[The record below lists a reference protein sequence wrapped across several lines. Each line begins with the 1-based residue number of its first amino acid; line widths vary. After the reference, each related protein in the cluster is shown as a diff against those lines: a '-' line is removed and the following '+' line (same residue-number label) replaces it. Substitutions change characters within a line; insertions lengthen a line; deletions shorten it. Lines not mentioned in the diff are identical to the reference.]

1 MSGRQVTKKKSRKK
15 RQIFYSPYWLSSDL
29 FDERDHDVLHPILEE
44 SPYLTPETI
53 ISLDISTEWKV
64 AFLLSLELFTKTQ
77 MLDLGFAFAE
87 HVLPVF
93 EQYAPDNKS
102 PRVCLDI
109 MRRYVQGQADGNE
122 VKAAMDAVDATL
134 LVMDQEV
141 GYEHQAAQAAFSILT
156 LSACYE
162 DDESFESNIEE
173 IAEFAQKA
181 GNLPLQDFPDS
192 HAQSETDIAVI
203 TALENKREVEWQL
216 ERIIA
221 LLNSDAPATI

>member
-1 MSGRQVTKKKSRKK
+1 
-15 RQIFYSPYWLSSDL
+15 
-29 FDERDHDVLHPILEE
+29 
-44 SPYLTPETI
+44 
-53 ISLDISTEWKV
+53 
-64 AFLLSLELFTKTQ
+64 
-77 MLDLGFAFAE
+77 
-87 HVLPVF
+87 
-93 EQYAPDNKS
+93 
-102 PRVCLDI
+102 